1 MAFLPR
7 NVPVITPVSPA
18 GGVAVALYAGAVR
31 YCRRVVRAGGEAS
44 KTPPGGDSFSR
55 FFELAPCVAVEGGG
69 MRGAAFGL
77 RHNGSAVGGWLAP
90 ELGLTALGQLAR
102 HFALSVEVDGLV
114 PVVRAAFHVD
124 TTIVYKAGPATAR
137 GLLALRVTGW

>member
-1 MAFLPR
+1 
-7 NVPVITPVSPA
+7 VITPASPA
-18 GGVAVALYAGAVR
+18 GGVAIGLYTGAVR
-31 YCRRVVRAGGEAS
+31 YCRRIVRAGSEAS
-44 KTPPGGDSFSR
+44 KTPPSDDSFSR
-55 FFELAPCVAVEGGG
+55 FFELAPCVAVEAGG

-102 HFALSVEVDGLV
+102 HFAVSVEVDGLA

-124 TTIVYKAGPATAR
+124 TTVVYKAGPATVR
-137 GLLALRVTGW
+137 GLLGLRVTTW